1 LPAGVDR
8 LTLSHNWGQI
18 VPGRRRLAICGLRA
32 VWGNSFDVV
41 RMAVFENHGD
51 RGRPVACNG
60 RCHVF
65 RAPRGGWLVGS
76 SADAHADANPD
87 ADPFTRAND
96 D

>member
-1 LPAGVDR
+1 
-8 LTLSHNWGQI
+8 LTLPHNWGQI
-18 VPGRRRLAICGLRA
+18 VPAGGDLPSCGLRA

-41 RMAVFENHGD
+41 RMAVFANHGD

-60 RCHVF
+60 PCDVF
-65 RAPRGGWLVGS
+65 RAHRGGWLVGS
-76 SADAHADANPD
+76 SADAQAVANPD